1 MFLAVP
7 LPWKTKHGVAPLIIN
22 SIIKKMNN
30 ELIIFH
36 HEMFGDIRAIE
47 KDGEPWFVGKD
58 VAVAL

>member
-1 MFLAVP
+1 
-7 LPWKTKHGVAPLIIN
+7 
-22 SIIKKMNN
+22 MNN

-58 VAVAL
+58 VAVALGYCKPENALAAHVD